1 MNTYLRTVL
10 CGGLVL
16 LAATVGFAGEDAK
29 IKGKPLSKWLSQLRS
44 ANRGLQ
50 VRAARALAEAPKELH
65 EKIIPKV
72 TPILGS
78 DRKNDRAFAA
88 QVLGAYGPAARAAV
102 PHLLPLLKDG
112 QFERNRTSAAE
123 ALGYILADA
132 KPDKEV
138 DGAVAALLSVFDD
151 LYVDVR
157 REAVEACGRIG
168 LAAKACIP
176 HLPDRLED
184 VKHHAVGNGDANKDV
199 HAAAAWTAG
208 RMGKLSAKHID
219 LLIAMMHRESRNHRV
234 SERVVTAV
242 GLIGAVHKN
251 VVPNVLDSLER
262 VIAEGSYGPIPYRI
276 ELVKAHFATLMRFEA
291 KDLAVAVGPMVGHL
305 KKSGPRYDFIAIE
318 AMEVLAKIGKPAAAK
333 AVPVIEKQFASS
345 KKPEVKKAAEAA
357 LAALKKE

>member
-1 MNTYLRTVL
+1 MKTHFRTAL

-16 LAATVGFAGEDAK
+16 LATACGFAGEDAK
-29 IKGKPLSKWLSQLRS
+29 IKGKPLSKWLSQLKS
-44 ANRGLQ
+44 TNRGLQ
-50 VRAARALAEAPKELH
+50 VRASRALAEAPKELH
-65 EKIIPKV
+65 EKIVPELIP
-72 TPILGS
+72 LLS
-78 DRKNDRAFAA
+78 SERKNDRAFAA
-88 QVLGAYGPAARAAV
+88 QTLGRYGPAARAAV
-102 PHLLPLLKDG
+102 PHLLPLFKDD
-112 QFERNRTSAAE
+112 QFERNRAAAAE

-138 DGAVAALLSVFDD
+138 DGAVAALLSVLDD

-157 REAVEACGRIG
+157 REAVAACGRIG

-176 HLPDRLED
+176 HLPKRLED
-184 VKHHAVGNGDANKDV
+184 VKHHPVGNGDANKEV

-219 LLIAMMHRESRNHRV
+219 LLIAMLHREDRNHRV

-242 GLIGAVHKN
+242 GLIGAVHEN

-291 KDLAVAVGPMVGHL
+291 KDLAAAVDQMVAHL
-305 KKSGPRYDFIAIE
+305 KKSGRNDFIAVGT
-318 AMEVLAKIGKPAAAK
+318 MEVLARIGKPAAGK
-333 AVPVIEKQFASS
+333 AVPVIEKQFANS

-357 LAALKKE
+357 LAALKKG

>member
-1 MNTYLRTVL
+1 MNTYLKTVL

-16 LAATVGFAGEDAK
+16 LAAAGFAGEDAK
-29 IKGKPLSKWLSQLRS
+29 IKGKPLSKWISQLKS
-44 ANRGLQ
+44 TNRGLQ
-50 VRAARALAEAPKELH
+50 VRASRALAEAPKELH
-65 EKIIPKV
+65 ERIIPEV
-72 TPILGS
+72 IPLLAS

-102 PHLLPLLKDG
+102 PHLLPLFKDD

-132 KPDKEV
+132 KSDKEV

-157 REAVEACGRIG
+157 REAVTACGRIG

-176 HLPDRLED
+176 HLPDRMED
-184 VKHHAVGNGDANKDV
+184 GKHHAVGDGSANKDV

-219 LLIAMMHRESRNHRV
+219 LLIAMLHREDRNHRV

-251 VVPNVLDSLER
+251 VVPNVLDSLEK
-262 VIAEGSYGPIPYRI
+262 VIAEGSYGPIPYRM
-276 ELVKAHFATLMRFEA
+276 ELVKAHFVTLMRFEP

-305 KKSGPRYDFIAIE
+305 KKSGPRYDFIAIG
-318 AMEVLAKIGKPAAAK
+318 AMEVLTRIGKPAAEK
-333 AVPVIEKQFASS
+333 AVPMIEEQFANSA
-345 KKPEVKKAAEAA
+345 KPDVKKAAEAA

>member
-1 MNTYLRTVL
+1 MSRVFRTALSIAIVAL
-10 CGGLVL
+10 S
-16 LAATVGFAGEDAK
+16 AACGFAGEDVK
-29 IKGKPLSKWLSQLRS
+29 IKGKPLSKWLTQLRNE
-44 ANRGLQ
+44 NRGLQ

-65 EKIIPKV
+65 EKIIPEV
-72 TPILGS
+72 IPILAS

-102 PHLLPLLKDG
+102 PHLLPLFKDD

-123 ALGYILADA
+123 ALGCILADA
-132 KPDKEV
+132 KSDKEV

-157 REAVEACGRIG
+157 REAVRACGRIG

-176 HLPDRLED
+176 LLPERLED
-184 VKHHAVGNGDANKDV
+184 VKHHAEGDGSANKAV

-208 RMGKLSAKHID
+208 RMGNLSAKHID
-219 LLIAMMHRESRNHRV
+219 LLIAMMHREDRNHRV
-234 SERVVTAV
+234 SERVVTTV

-251 VVPNVLDSLER
+251 VVPNVLDSLAR

-276 ELVKAHFATLMRFEA
+276 ELVKAHFATLMRFEP
-291 KDLAVAVGPMVGHL
+291 KDLAAATDPLRAHL
-305 KKSGPRYDFIAIE
+305 KKSGRNDFIAIG
-318 AMEVLAKIGKPAAAK
+318 AMEVLAKIGKPAAEK
-333 AVPVIEKQFASS
+333 AVPVIEESFANS